1 MTFKASISIYSS
13 PTSSAINL
21 NAFVIEGT
29 FEKTC
34 LTFNVWVAKNI
45 A

>member
-21 NAFVIEGT
+21 NAFFIEGT
-29 FEKTC
+29 FEKTS
-34 LTFNVWVAKNI
+34 LTINVWVTKND